1 MISDEILS
9 VIMDI
14 GSFYVRCGFS
24 GEDAPRHHSTS
35 KVGLLPE
42 QNTTAMEQEKTK
54 RIYGDESLTRPLKN
68 LEITD
73 VIKNGVIDDYDNYE
87 HLLKYCYSR
96 LNVLLVINLQGR
108 TERVLA
114 AHCQ

>member
-35 KVGLLPE
+35 KVGLL
-42 QNTTAMEQEKTK
+42 
-54 RIYGDESLTRPLKN
+54 
-68 LEITD
+68 
-73 VIKNGVIDDYDNYE
+73 
-87 HLLKYCYSR
+87 
-96 LNVLLVINLQGR
+96 
-108 TERVLA
+108 
-114 AHCQ
+114 